1 MERLNKPTLQAARR
15 PAREGRRRILAS
27 LEHGA
32 LTLEQQGV
40 PRWKLNGWTTGLCA
54 LLLVMTALAWAIHQ
68 SALTTPP
75 APDGAPVP
83 AGPATAGPV
92 LAHVMTPAAT
102 SSAANQAAAIIN
114 DTAAP
119 VQVESVRR
127 ADQPRVAVGQLPVN
141 MDTAVRSALVP
152 SKVVLRAVPKTAPK
166 AMREAVAAAH
176 AAPPHNAKLN
186 PIVPAAPLA
195 DTDVTLLAAL
205 VAHASQPATVLAQPS
220 RDVVERGDNDNTAEL
235 LRRCKQLGLIE
246 GMMCRSRICSGRW
259 ENEAA
264 CRTPS
269 R

>member
-1 MERLNKPTLQAARR
+1 MERRNKPTLLTGRR
-15 PAREGRRRILAS
+15 PAREGTRRILAS

-32 LTLEQQGV
+32 LTLEQQRV

-54 LLLVMTALAWAIHQ
+54 LLLVMTVLAWAIHQ
-68 SALTTPP
+68 SALT
-75 APDGAPVP
+75 APSTRDGAPFP
-83 AGPATAGPV
+83 AGPATAAPV
-92 LAHVMTPAAT
+92 LAHVVTPPAT

-119 VQVESVRR
+119 IQVEIVRR
-127 ADQPRVAVGQLPVN
+127 ADQPHVAVTQLPVN
-141 MDTAVRSALVP
+141 MDAAVVPALVP
-152 SKVVLRAVPKTAPK
+152 NKVVLGAVPKNASKTTH
-166 AMREAVAAAH
+166 EVVATAH
-176 AAPPHNAKLN
+176 AATPHNAKPN

-205 VAHASQPATVLAQPS
+205 MAHASQPATVIAQPS

-235 LRRCKQLGLIE
+235 LRRCKQLGLLE